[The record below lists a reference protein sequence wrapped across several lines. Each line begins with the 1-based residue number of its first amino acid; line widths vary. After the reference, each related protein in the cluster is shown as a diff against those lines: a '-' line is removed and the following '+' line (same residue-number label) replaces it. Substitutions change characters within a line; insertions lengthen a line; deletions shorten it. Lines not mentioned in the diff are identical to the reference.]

1 MDWTKFVLF
10 LALSLPLS
18 ASTLD
23 VFYQVTS
30 LGGNSYRYDY
40 ALQNY
45 SFLEGDEL
53 AIEFPADQYASI
65 SNGEPS
71 ASPDWD
77 LLLFAPNSPPGAA
90 GVYSLYAL
98 VDAPDVTV
106 AFSVDFSWMGVG
118 APAAQTFSLNRYDP
132 NTGEFLEIAQQGIT
146 RMEGAA
152 AVPEPSSTLL
162 LLPGMLLILF
172 RGFKTARSPRR

>member
-1 MDWTKFVLF
+1 MNWTKFLLILVL
-10 LALSLPLS
+10 SVPLG

-23 VFYQVTS
+23 VFFQVTS
-30 LGGNSYRYDY
+30 LGGNSYRYNY

-71 ASPDWD
+71 ASLDWD

-98 VDAPDVTV
+98 ADAPDVTI
-106 AFSVDFSWMGVG
+106 AFSVDFSWIGVDG
-118 APAAQTFSLNRYDP
+118 PAAQPFSLNHYDP
-132 NTGEFLEIAQQGIT
+132 DTGEFLELLQEGIT
-146 RMEGAA
+146 RTEDTAL
-152 AVPEPSSTLL
+152 VPEPSPTLL
-162 LLPGMLLILF
+162 LLSGMLLILF
-172 RGFKTARSPRR
+172 GRSKTARLLRR

>member
-1 MDWTKFVLF
+1 MNWTKPLLF
-10 LALSLPLS
+10 LVLSLPLS
-18 ASTLD
+18 ASTLA

-53 AIEFPADQYASI
+53 AIEFPADQYASL

-71 ASPDWD
+71 AFPDWD
-77 LLLFAPNSPPGAA
+77 LLLFAPNSPPGAT

-98 VDAPDVTV
+98 VDAPDVTI
-106 AFSVDFSWMGVG
+106 AFSVDFSWIGVD
-118 APAAQTFSLNRYDP
+118 APAAQTFSLNHYDP
-132 NTGEFLEIAQQGIT
+132 NTGDFLETLQQGVT
-146 RMEGAA
+146 ETEGAA

-172 RGFKTARSPRR
+172 RRSKTARSLRR